1 MRGTQVSRDIGELL
15 TIVLTTPTRREDLSG
30 NAIEM
35 HLRWQ
40 WEQAEGLVLE
50 LFSADDVEPASA
62 HWLDWEVRRSTRTSC
77 VTAVTIVTNLNRAAL
92 LAALLAF
99 K

>member
-1 MRGTQVSRDIGELL
+1 MLGTQVSRDIGELL
-15 TIVLTTPTRREDLSG
+15 TIALTTHTRREDRSG

-40 WEQAEGLVLE
+40 WEPAEGLVLE
-50 LFSADDVEPASA
+50 LFSEDDAELASA

-77 VTAVTIVTNLNRAAL
+77 VTGVAIVTNFYRAVL
-92 LAALLAF
+92 LTARLAF